1 MSGVLNGGSL
11 RLAGRLARRELRG
24 GLKGFRIFLGC
35 IALGVAAIAAVGSIS
50 SSMLSGLEK
59 NGRVLLGG
67 EVELRLIHRAA
78 TEEER
83 DWLRANSA
91 EFSATAEL
99 RAMARSTAAPDNRRL
114 VEIKAVDAAYPLY
127 GAFEVQPET
136 ALDRALAKDGETWGA
151 VADESLLNTLDLEVG
166 DEIQVGDTRYELRG
180 TVGHEPDRAARI
192 FTLGPR
198 LLVSRESLA
207 ASGLEQPGSL
217 IYYHYRMTLPAG
229 VSTAEWKE
237 ALNEANPKAGWR
249 VRDLDSAAPGIE
261 RFVERVSLF
270 MTLVGLTALLV
281 GGVGVANAVRAY
293 LEGKTATIATLKCL
307 GAPGRLVFQVYLLQI
322 LALSLVGIVAG
333 LALGAVT
340 PLIAGPLLSDQLNFQ
355 ISTGLHL
362 QPLALAAL
370 FGLLTTLAFGLWPLA
385 RAQGLPAATLFRDL
399 VAPAHQRPPNWALA
413 AIATAGAALIATA
426 VLGTSDSLFALG
438 FVAGA
443 IGALLAFRLAAL
455 GVTDIARRLPRP
467 RHPGL
472 RLAIA
477 NLHRPGNPTGSVV
490 MSLGL
495 GVTVLVAIALIQ
507 GNLNRQVVDELP
519 QEAPGFYFIDIQ
531 PEQVE
536 DFDALVGDIE
546 GVTDLDRVPMLRG
559 RIVGVNGVSP
569 QEMEIPEEIGWVFR
583 GDRGLTWAA
592 EPPDH
597 AEITEGEW
605 WPADYGGPPLVSLDA
620 EVGELLD
627 LDPGDSL
634 TINILGRD
642 VEVEIANFRQIEW
655 GELQI
660 NFVMMF
666 SPGLLEAAP
675 QTHIAT
681 VRVAPDQEAMLER
694 RVTDAFPNV
703 SAIRVKEALESF
715 AGVLRSIA
723 TAVTAT
729 AGVTVIAGVLV
740 LAGAI
745 AAGHHRRIYDSV
757 VLKVLGATRAR
768 VGASF
773 LMEYGLIGAA
783 TAAIAAI
790 IGTLAAYI
798 VLTEV
803 MDSEFVFLAEPV
815 AITAAGATAITLI
828 FGFLGTW
835 RALAQ
840 KAAPL
845 LRNE

>member
-1 MSGVLNGGSL
+1 MKRLVKGDL
-11 RLAGRLARRELRG
+11 RLAARLARRELRG

-67 EVELRLIHRAA
+67 EVELRLIHRSA
-78 TEEER
+78 TEAESAWME
-83 DWLRANSA
+83 ANSA
-91 EFSATAEL
+91 ALSATAEL
-99 RAMARSTAAPDNRRL
+99 RAMARSVENPDARRL
-114 VEIKAVDAAYPLY
+114 VEIKAVDGAYPLY
-127 GAFEVQPET
+127 GAFET
-136 ALDRALAKDGETWGA
+136 APPLPLDAALAKDGQLWGA
-151 VADESLLNTLDLEVG
+151 IADDSLLNTMELERG
-166 DEIQVGDTRYELRG
+166 DVIQIGETRYEIRG
-180 TVGHEPDRAARI
+180 TVAHEPDRAARI

-198 LLVSRESLA
+198 LLVSRDSLA

-217 IYYHYRMTLPAG
+217 IYYHYRMTLPPG

-237 ALNEANPKAGWR
+237 ALTEANPKAGWR
-249 VRDLDSAAPGIE
+249 IRDLESAAPGIE

-281 GGVGVANAVRAY
+281 GGVGVANATRSY
-293 LEGKTATIATLKCL
+293 LESKTATIATFKCL

-322 LALSLVGIVAG
+322 LALSLLGIAG
-333 LALGAVT
+333 GLLLGAIT
-340 PLIAGPLLSDQLNFQ
+340 PSLAGPLLSEQLNFE
-355 ISTGLHL
+355 ITGGLHL

-413 AIATAGAALIATA
+413 AIAAAGGALIATA
-426 VLGTSDSLFALG
+426 VFGTSDSLFALG
-438 FVAGA
+438 FVGGA
-443 IGALLAFRLAAL
+443 VGALLAFRLAAL
-455 GVTDIARRLPRP
+455 GVTKLAGRLPRP

-472 RLAIA
+472 RLAVA

-507 GNLNRQVVDELP
+507 GNLNRQVVEEMP
-519 QEAPGFYFIDIQ
+519 KEAPGFYFIDIQ

-536 DFDALVGDIE
+536 AFDSLVRGSE
-546 GVTDLDRVPMLRG
+546 GVSDLDRVPMLRG
-559 RIVGVNGVSP
+559 RIVAVNGVSP
-569 QEMEIPEEIGWVFR
+569 QDMDIPEEIGWVFR
-583 GDRGLTWAA
+583 GDRGLTWSA
-592 EPPDH
+592 EPPENS
-597 AEITEGEW
+597 EITEGAW
-605 WPADYGGPPLVSLDA
+605 WPPDYAGKPLVSLDA
-620 EVGELLD
+620 EVGELLE
-627 LDPGDSL
+627 LDPGDKL

-642 VEVEIANFRQIEW
+642 VEVEIANFREIEW

-660 NFVMMF
+660 NFVMVF

-681 VRVAPDQEAMLER
+681 VKVDPEQEALLER

-703 SAIRVKEALESF
+703 SSIRVKEALESF
-715 AGVLRSIA
+715 AQVLRSIA

-757 VLKVLGATRAR
+757 VLKVLGATRRR

-773 LMEYGLIGAA
+773 LMEYGLIGAS
-783 TAAIAAI
+783 TAAIAAL

-798 VLTEV
+798 VMTQV
-803 MDSEFVFLAEPV
+803 MESDFVFLAGPV
-815 AITAAGATAITLI
+815 LITAAGATAITLA

>member
-1 MSGVLNGGSL
+1 MNGGSL
-11 RLAGRLARRELRG
+11 RLAARLARRELRG

-50 SSMLSGLEK
+50 SSMLAGLEK

-67 EVELRLIHRAA
+67 EVELRLIHRSAS
-78 TEEER
+78 EEELA
-83 DWLRANSA
+83 WLRENSA
-91 EFSATAEL
+91 ELSATAEL
-99 RAMARSTAAPDNRRL
+99 RAMARSVENPDSRRL
-114 VEIKAVDAAYPLY
+114 VEVKAVDAAYPLY
-127 GAFEVQPET
+127 GAFETEP
-136 ALDRALAKDGETWGA
+136 AMPLDRALAKDGATWGA
-151 VADESLLNTLDLEVG
+151 IADESLLNTMDLERG
-166 DEIQVGDTRYELRG
+166 DTIQVGDSRYEIRG
-180 TVGHEPDRAARI
+180 TVAHEPDRAARI

-217 IYYHYRMTLPAG
+217 IYYHYRMTLPPEAA
-229 VSTAEWKE
+229 TADWKQ

-281 GGVGVANAVRAY
+281 GGVGVANATRSY
-293 LEGKTATIATLKCL
+293 LEGKTATIATFKCL
-307 GAPGRLVFQVYLLQI
+307 GAPGKLVFQVYLLQI
-322 LALSLVGIVAG
+322 LTLSL
-333 LALGAVT
+333 LG
-340 PLIAGPLLSDQLNFQ
+340 IAGGLVLGGITPSIAAPLLSEQLNFT
-355 ISTGLHL
+355 ITGGLHL

-385 RAQGLPAATLFRDL
+385 RAQGLPAATLFRDMI
-399 VAPAHQRPPNWALA
+399 APAHQRPPNWALA
-413 AIATAGAALIATA
+413 AIAAAGGALVATA
-426 VLGTSDSLFALG
+426 VFGTSDSLFALG

-443 IGALLAFRLAAL
+443 VGALLAFRLAAM
-455 GVTDIARRLPRP
+455 GVTDLAKRLPRP

-477 NLHRPGNPTGSVV
+477 NLYRPGNPTGSVV

-507 GNLNRQVVDELP
+507 GNLNRQVVEEMP

-531 PEQVE
+531 PDQVE
-536 DFDALVGDIE
+536 AFDALVRETE
-546 GVTDLDRVPMLRG
+546 GVSDLDRVPMLRG

-569 QEMEIPEEIGWVFR
+569 QEMEIPDEIDWVFQ
-583 GDRGLTWAA
+583 GDRGLTWSA
-592 EPPDH
+592 EPLEG

-605 WPADYGGPPLVSLDA
+605 WPADYQGDPLVSLDN

-627 LDPGDSL
+627 LHPGDTL
-634 TINILGRD
+634 TINVLGRD
-642 VEVEIANFRQIEW
+642 VEVTIANLRRIEW

-660 NFVMMF
+660 NFVMVF

-681 VRVAPDQEAMLER
+681 VQVAEDKEALLER

-729 AGVTVIAGVLV
+729 AGVTVVAGVLV

-757 VLKVLGATRAR
+757 VLKVLGATRRR

-783 TAAIAAI
+783 TAVIASV
-790 IGTLAAYI
+790 IGTIAAYI
-798 VLTEV
+798 VITEV
-803 MDSEFVFLAEPV
+803 MDSDFVFLAEPV
-815 AITAAGATAITLI
+815 IVTAVAATAITLA

>member
-1 MSGVLNGGSL
+1 MRGDLL
-11 RLAGRLARRELRG
+11 LAARLAKRELRG

-50 SSMLSGLEK
+50 SSMLTGLEK

-78 TEEER
+78 SAEER
-83 DWLRANSA
+83 AWLEEHAA

-99 RAMARSTAAPDNRRL
+99 RAMARAEANPDARRL

-127 GAFEVQPET
+127 GSFDVLPPQ
-136 ALDRALAKDGETWGA
+136 ALEDALARQGDLWGA
-151 VADESLLNTLDLEVG
+151 VADQSLLDGLDMKLG
-166 DEIQVGDTRYELRG
+166 DILQVGATRYELRG

-198 LLVSRESLA
+198 LLVGRESLA

-217 IYYHYRMTLPAG
+217 IYYHYRMTLPQD
-229 VSTAEWKE
+229 VSIADWKE
-237 ALNEANPKAGWR
+237 DLQAAHPKAGWR
-249 VRDLDSAAPGIE
+249 LRDLDSAAPGIE

-281 GGVGVANAVRAY
+281 GGVGVANAVRSY
-293 LEGKTATIATLKCL
+293 LDSKTATIATLKCL

-322 LALSLVGIVAG
+322 MALSLLGIAG
-333 LALGAVT
+333 GLLLGGIA
-340 PLIAGPLLSDQLNFQ
+340 PSIAGPLLSAQLNFD
-355 ISTGLHL
+355 ITGGLHL
-362 QPLALAAL
+362 RPLALAAL

-385 RAQGLPAATLFRDL
+385 RAQALPAATLFRDL
-399 VAPAHQRPPNWALA
+399 VAPARGRPPLWALA
-413 AIATAGAALIATA
+413 AIAAASGALILTA

-443 IGALLAFRLAAL
+443 VVALLAFRLAAL
-455 GVTDIARRLPRP
+455 GVTALARRLPRP

-507 GNLNRQVVDELP
+507 GNLNHQVVDELP
-519 QEAPGFYFIDIQ
+519 KEAPGFYFIDIQ
-531 PEQVE
+531 PDQTAA
-536 DFDALVGDIE
+536 FDEMVLQSE
-546 GVTDLDRVPMLRG
+546 GVTELSRVPMLRG
-559 RIVGVNGVSP
+559 RIVAVNGTSP
-569 QEMEIPEEIGWVFR
+569 EDMEIPGEIDWVFR
-583 GDRGLTWAA
+583 GDRGLTWAK
-592 EPPDH
+592 EPPEN
-597 AEITEGEW
+597 AEIVEGAW
-605 WPADYGGPPLVSLDA
+605 WPADYAGKPLVSLDS
-620 EVGELLD
+620 EVGTLLD
-627 LDPGDSL
+627 LHPGDVL

-642 VEVEIANFRQIEW
+642 VEVEIANLRRIEW

-660 NFVMMF
+660 NFVMVF

-681 VRVAPDQEAMLER
+681 VKVDPAQESLLER
-694 RVTDAFPNV
+694 RVTDSFPNV

-715 AGVLRSIA
+715 AQVLRSIA

-745 AAGHHRRIYDSV
+745 AAGHQRRIYDAV

-768 VGASF
+768 IGAGF
-773 LMEYGLIGAA
+773 LMEYGLVGLA
-783 TAAIAAI
+783 TAIIASI
-790 IGTLAAYI
+790 IGSIAAYI
-798 VLTEV
+798 VMTQV
-803 MDSEFVFLAEPV
+803 MDSDFIFLSLPV
-815 AITAAGATAITLI
+815 VITAAGATGITLL

>member
-1 MSGVLNGGSL
+1 
-11 RLAGRLARRELRG
+11 
-24 GLKGFRIFLGC
+24 
-35 IALGVAAIAAVGSIS
+35 
-50 SSMLSGLEK
+50 
-59 NGRVLLGG
+59 
-67 EVELRLIHRAA
+67 
-78 TEEER
+78 
-83 DWLRANSA
+83 
-91 EFSATAEL
+91 
-99 RAMARSTAAPDNRRL
+99 
-114 VEIKAVDAAYPLY
+114 
-127 GAFEVQPET
+127 
-136 ALDRALAKDGETWGA
+136 
-151 VADESLLNTLDLEVG
+151 
-166 DEIQVGDTRYELRG
+166 
-180 TVGHEPDRAARI
+180 
-192 FTLGPR
+192 
-198 LLVSRESLA
+198 
-207 ASGLEQPGSL
+207 
-217 IYYHYRMTLPAG
+217 
-229 VSTAEWKE
+229 
-237 ALNEANPKAGWR
+237 
-249 VRDLDSAAPGIE
+249 
-261 RFVERVSLF
+261 
-270 MTLVGLTALLV
+270 
-281 GGVGVANAVRAY
+281 
-293 LEGKTATIATLKCL
+293 
-307 GAPGRLVFQVYLLQI
+307 
-322 LALSLVGIVAG
+322 
-333 LALGAVT
+333 
-340 PLIAGPLLSDQLNFQ
+340 
-355 ISTGLHL
+355 
-362 QPLALAAL
+362 
-370 FGLLTTLAFGLWPLA
+370 
-385 RAQGLPAATLFRDL
+385 
-399 VAPAHQRPPNWALA
+399 
-413 AIATAGAALIATA
+413 
-426 VLGTSDSLFALG
+426 
-438 FVAGA
+438 
-443 IGALLAFRLAAL
+443 
-455 GVTDIARRLPRP
+455 
-467 RHPGL
+467 
-472 RLAIA
+472 
-477 NLHRPGNPTGSVV
+477 